1 MGRPGR
7 FVDASGAAA
16 LSLAGAHCATNP
28 RVGAASGLTE
38 EIVVNNIVSKITI
51 FGSGAVGGCSL
62 IPSPVPVWDGTTG
75 FCSRPPCPRKKIQA
89 TFMGL
94 WQLRAA

>member
-16 LSLAGAHCATNP
+16 LSLAGAHCATMS

-51 FGSGAVGGCSL
+51 FGSGTVGGCSF
-62 IPSPVPVWDGTTG
+62 IPSPVPVGTERRD
-75 FCSRPPCPRKKIQA
+75 FAPAHPVPRKISKPVQA
-89 TFMGL
+89 CD
-94 WQLRAA
+94 